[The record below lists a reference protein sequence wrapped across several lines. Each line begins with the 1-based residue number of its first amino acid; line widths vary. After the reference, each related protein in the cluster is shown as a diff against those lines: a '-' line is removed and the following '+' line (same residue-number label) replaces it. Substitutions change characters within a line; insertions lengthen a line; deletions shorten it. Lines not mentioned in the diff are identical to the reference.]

1 MSTFPKRSFTAAG
14 IAGSETPEFSL
25 RADQAETSLG
35 RPLCIQIHGDFS
47 LIYVQSRPREHRE
60 IRMSLLAEL
69 SRRNVFKVG
78 AVYAIVAQ
86 LLIQI
91 AAIPASTF

>member
-1 MSTFPKRSFTAAG
+1 
-14 IAGSETPEFSL
+14 
-25 RADQAETSLG
+25 
-35 RPLCIQIHGDFS
+35 
-47 LIYVQSRPREHRE
+47 
-60 IRMSLLAEL
+60 MSLLAEL

-91 AAIPASTF
+91 TAIAASTF

>member
-1 MSTFPKRSFTAAG
+1 MASVWG
-14 IAGSETPEFSL
+14 EL
-25 RADQAETSLG
+25 R
-35 RPLCIQIHGDFS
+35 
-47 LIYVQSRPREHRE
+47 
-60 IRMSLLAEL
+60 
-69 SRRNVFKVG
+69 RRNVFKVD

>member
-1 MSTFPKRSFTAAG
+1 MASVWG
-14 IAGSETPEFSL
+14 EL
-25 RADQAETSLG
+25 R
-35 RPLCIQIHGDFS
+35 
-47 LIYVQSRPREHRE
+47 
-60 IRMSLLAEL
+60 
-69 SRRNVFKVG
+69 RRNVFKVS